1 VSLGQVAAL
10 IAAIAF
16 LLLCGALAVPLFRLP
31 PHRRRGDAD
40 DQTTS
45 TTGPVRSSG
54 NVNTTLENV
63 NTALTQA
70 QTTLDGV
77 NVQLARIDTITEH
90 VSHVT
95 ANVAN
100 LTTVVTSAAASPLA
114 KAAAFGFGLRRAA
127 PAGRRPTRRRSSG
140 PAQGRAQ
147 GAAQGRCVRMIRR
160 VFWLGVGIA
169 GRCRGGAPGQV
180 GRCRRTP
187 RPTSPA
193 RP

>member
-1 VSLGQVAAL
+1 MSLGQVAAL

-16 LLLCGALAVPLFRLP
+16 LLLCGALAVPLFRLR
-31 PHRRRGDAD
+31 HTVDAAT
-40 DQTTS
+40 QTINDLNDR
-45 TTGPVRSSG
+45 TGPILG

-100 LTTVVTSAAASPLA
+100 LTTVVTSAAASPLG

-127 PAGRRPTRRRSSG
+127 ARRKAAHEEEDLRARLKAERKERRKG
-140 PAQGRAQ
+140 G
-147 GAAQGRCVRMIRR
+147 
-160 VFWLGVGIA
+160 VFG
-169 GRCRGGAPGQV
+169 
-180 GRCRRTP
+180 
-187 RPTSPA
+187 
-193 RP
+193 